1 MKKYM
6 YRYLSLVVSFI
17 ISVGMISISEK
28 SYAATLGSSGS
39 ALTQSVIDRAT
50 PHISLDGYV
59 YKLNSHSASQVL
71 TLPEMELVK
80 DQINM
85 TNSAISQAIRDA
97 SASKD
102 IVVSA
107 INKKVIF
114 TDCVTSVDPVM
125 PITRAAVRY
134 KEGVSK
140 VEFGWYGLR
149 VYISKTDINHLG
161 GLVLGASVQIPS
173 GIAQVVAAA
182 LGFAAGQVPGGIVF
196 ESTLPDLVFLSIT
209 NIRF

>member
-114 TDCVTSVDPVM
+114 TDCVTSAGPCHAYYTSCCSLQGRRIKSRIWLVWFTCLYIKNGYQP
-125 PITRAAVRY
+125 PRRTRFRCERTNSFRNCSSRSCCSRFCCWSGAWRN
-134 KEGVSK
+134 S
-140 VEFGWYGLR
+140 FR
-149 VYISKTDINHLG
+149 VY
-161 GLVLGASVQIPS
+161 AP
-173 GIAQVVAAA
+173 
-182 LGFAAGQVPGGIVF
+182 
-196 ESTLPDLVFLSIT
+196 
-209 NIRF
+209 